1 MEKRLFKDKGGT
13 KMIIGAQSFTVRD
26 YTKDESGIS
35 ASLKKLHDIGYR
47 AIQVSAFGPIAP
59 ERLRELADENELKI
73 VVTHTNPERILNDTE
88 AVIRE
93 HKILGCSHVGI
104 GMMPERYI
112 GSLDGLNAFLSDFD
126 RASRELHENGMKL
139 QYHNHFF
146 EYQKFD
152 GALAI
157 DIMAEKTSPVFLP

>member
-73 VVTHTNPERILNDTE
+73 EIGR
-88 AVIRE
+88 A
-93 HKILGCSHVGI
+93 HV
-104 GMMPERYI
+104 
-112 GSLDGLNAFLSDFD
+112 
-126 RASRELHENGMKL
+126 
-139 QYHNHFF
+139 
-146 EYQKFD
+146 
-152 GALAI
+152 
-157 DIMAEKTSPVFLP
+157 